1 MTSRTIHLDITGMS
15 CANCSGTIQDALE
28 SLDGVSEADANFATD
43 EGSVTY
49 DPDEVSLQEIYDAI
63 DEAGYGAV
71 SETVTVAISDMT
83 CANCAE
89 TNETALESTPGV
101 INAEVN
107 YATDEAQ
114 VTYNPAEVSVAALYD
129 AIEDAGYS
137 PVREEGNDEDSGQD
151 ARDAARQNEIRKQ
164 LRLTLFGAVLSAPL
178 LFFLVE
184 KFLLGG
190 GIFPETILGVEFGW
204 AEFLLATPVQLVLG
218 WPFYKNSYKAVVKNG
233 HANMD
238 VLIALGSTTAYV
250 YSVAVLLEV
259 IAGGLYFDTAA
270 LILLFITLG
279 NYLEA
284 RSKGQAGE
292 ALRKLLE
299 MEADTATVVD
309 EDGNEKE
316 VALEDVEVGDR
327 MKVRPGEQ
335 IPTDGVVVDGQSA
348 VDESMVTGESVPVE
362 KEEDDEVVGSTI
374 NENGV
379 LVVEATKVGED
390 TALQQIVQTVKEAQ
404 SRQPDIQNLADRI
417 SAYFVP
423 AVIVNALLW
432 SIVWFLFPEALAG
445 FVEWVPLLDLV
456 AGGPVAAGGVSVFEF
471 AIIVFA
477 SAVLIACPCALG
489 LATPAATMVGTTI
502 GAQNGVLF
510 KGGDILERAKDV
522 DTVVFDKTGTLTKG
536 EMELTDVVVFDN
548 DGQPIP
554 DGGDPAADGGQL
566 TARDRLSEDDVL
578 RLAAIAES
586 GSEHPLA
593 RAIVDGARERGI
605 DVSDPDDFENVPG
618 HGIKATVGD
627 SKVLVGNRKLLR
639 DNGIDPSPAQ
649 ETMERLE
656 NEGKTAMPVAYEG
669 ELVGVV
675 ADADTIKESA
685 KDAVSQ
691 LRERGVDVMMI
702 TGDNERTAR
711 AVAEQVGIDPEN
723 VRAEVLPEDKSDAV
737 ESIQDDGRKAMMVGD
752 GVNDA
757 PALAVA
763 HVGTAIGS
771 GTDVAIE
778 AADVTLMRDDPVDV
792 VKAIRI
798 SDATLQKIKQNLVWA
813 LGYNTSMIP
822 LASLGLLQPVLAA
835 AAMAFSSVSV
845 LSNSL
850 LFRRYT
856 PTTTTSS
863 SDASADTIHY
873 PMSTLSRQTVRKYLV
888 DTAASEPTYLRARDV
903 ASDLDGS
910 PKAVAQYLSQLQD
923 ELVDVSLEKWARSKS
938 TTWKLEVCE
947 A

>member
-1 MTSRTIHLDITGMS
+1 MGTRTAQLNVTGMS
-15 CANCSGTIQDALE
+15 CANCSATVGEALDE
-28 SLDGVSEADANFATD
+28 LDGVVEANVNYATD
-43 EGSVTY
+43 EGSVEY
-49 DPDEVSLQEIYDAI
+49 DPERVSLGEIYDAV
-63 DEAGYGAV
+63 EAAGYGVV
-71 SETVTVAISDMT
+71 SDTVSIAISDMS

-89 TNETALESTPGV
+89 ANEDALEDLPGV
-101 INAEVN
+101 VDAEVN

-114 VTYNPAEVSVAALYD
+114 VTYNPEDISLSAMYD
-129 AIEDAGYS
+129 AIEGAGYT
-137 PVREEGNDEDSGQD
+137 PVREDGDDDGES
-151 ARDAARQNEIRKQ
+151 ARDAARNEEIRKQ
-164 LRLTLFGAVLSAPL
+164 LRMTLFGAVLSLPL
-178 LFFLVE
+178 LVFMADH
-184 KFLLGG
+184 LLG
-190 GIFPETILGVEFGW
+190 LGLVGDELFGVPTGW
-204 AEFLLATPVQLVLG
+204 IAFALATPVQVVLG
-218 WPFYKNSYKAVVKNG
+218 RSFYENSYQALVKNG
-233 HANMD
+233 RANMD

-250 YSVAVLLEV
+250 YSVAVLVEL

-270 LILLFITLG
+270 FILVFITLG

-309 EDGNEKE
+309 ENGNEE
-316 VALEDVEVGDR
+316 AIPLEDVAVGDR

-362 KEEDDEVVGSTI
+362 KTEGDEVVGSTI

-379 LVVEATKVGED
+379 LIVEATKVGAD

-423 AVIVNALLW
+423 TVIANAVLW
-432 SIVWFLFPEALAG
+432 GAVWFLFPEVLAG
-445 FVEWVPLLDLV
+445 IVGALPLWGLV
-456 AGGPVAAGGVSVFEF
+456 AGGPAVAGGAVSVFEF
-471 AIIVFA
+471 SIVVFA

-510 KGGDILERAKDV
+510 KGGDVLERAKDV
-522 DTVVFDKTGTLTKG
+522 DTVVFDKTGTLTEG
-536 EMELTDVVVFDN
+536 EMELTDVVVFD
-548 DGQPIP
+548 G
-554 DGGDPAADGGQL
+554 ARADGGQL
-566 TARDRLSEDDVL
+566 TDREQFDEEDVL
-578 RLAAIAES
+578 RFAATAES

-593 RAIVDGARERGI
+593 RAIVEGAEARGI
-605 DVSDPDDFENVPG
+605 EVGSPEEFENVPG
-618 HGIKATVGD
+618 HGIRATVDGGE
-627 SKVLVGNRKLLR
+627 VLVGNRKLLR
-639 DNGIDPSPAQ
+639 ENGVAPGPAA

-656 NEGKTAMPVAYEG
+656 SEGKTAMLVAYEG
-669 ELVGVV
+669 DLVGVV
-675 ADADTIKESA
+675 ADADTVKESA
-685 KDAVSQ
+685 KSAVSQ
-691 LRERGVDVMMI
+691 LQDRGVDVMML

-711 AVAEQVGIDPEN
+711 AVAEAVGIDPDN

-737 ESIQDDGRKAMMVGD
+737 EAIQDEGRQAMMVGD

-763 HVGTAIGS
+763 YVGTAIGS

-813 LGYNTSMIP
+813 LGYNTAMIP

-835 AAMAFSSVSV
+835 GAMAFSSVSV
-845 LSNSL
+845 LANSL
-850 LFRRYT
+850 LFRRYD
-856 PTTTTSS
+856 P
-863 SDASADTIHY
+863 
-873 PMSTLSRQTVRKYLV
+873 
-888 DTAASEPTYLRARDV
+888 
-903 ASDLDGS
+903 
-910 PKAVAQYLSQLQD
+910 D
-923 ELVDVSLEKWARSKS
+923 EDYEILGGNR
-938 TTWKLEVCE
+938 
-947 A
+947 

>member
-1 MTSRTIHLDITGMS
+1 MS
-15 CANCSGTIQDALE
+15 CANCSGTIQDTLE
-28 SLDGVSEADANFATD
+28 SLDGVSKADANFATD

-49 DPDEVSLQEIYDAI
+49 DPDEVSLQEIYEAI
-63 DEAGYGAV
+63 DEAGYGAIT
-71 SETVTVAISDMT
+71 ETVSIAISDMT

-89 TNETALESTPGV
+89 TNETALENTPGV
-101 INAEVN
+101 VTAEVN

-114 VTYNPAEVSVAALYD
+114 VTYNPAEVSLNTLYD

-137 PVREEGNDEDSGQD
+137 PVREDGDDDESGQD
-151 ARDAARQNEIRKQ
+151 ARDAARQAETQKQ

-178 LFFLVE
+178 LFFLID

-190 GIFPETILGVEFGW
+190 AIVPDAVFGVEIGW
-204 AEFLLATPVQLVLG
+204 LEFLLATPVQAILG
-218 WPFYKNSYKAVVKNG
+218 WPFYKNSYKAIVKNG
-233 HANMD
+233 RANMD
-238 VLIALGSTTAYV
+238 VLIAIGSTTAYL
-250 YSVAVLLEV
+250 YSVAVLSEL

-270 LILLFITLG
+270 LILVFITLG

-299 MEADTATVVD
+299 MEAETATIIR
-309 EDGNEKE
+309 EDGSEEE
-316 VALEDVEVGDR
+316 VPLEEVTTGDR
-327 MKVRPGEQ
+327 MKIRPGEKV
-335 IPTDGVVVDGQSA
+335 PTDGVVVDGQSA

-362 KEEDDEVVGSTI
+362 KEEGDEVVGSTI

-423 AVIVNALLW
+423 AVIANALLW
-432 SIVWFLFPEALAG
+432 GIVWFLFPEVLAG
-445 FVEWVPLLDLV
+445 FVDWLPLWGQV
-456 AGGPVAAGGVSVFEF
+456 AGGPAPVGGTVSVFEF

-477 SAVLIACPCALG
+477 SSILIACPCALG

-522 DTVVFDKTGTLTKG
+522 DTVVFDKTGTLTEG
-536 EMELTDVVVFDN
+536 EMELTDVVVFDS
-548 DGQPIP
+548 DGNAVTDGGEPTP
-554 DGGDPAADGGQL
+554 DGGQIS
-566 TARDRLSEDDVL
+566 TRERLSEDDVL

-593 RAIVDGARERGI
+593 RAIVDGAEERGL
-605 DVSDPDDFENVPG
+605 DVTEPDDFENVPG
-618 HGIKATVGD
+618 HGIKAVVGD
-627 SKVLVGNRKLLR
+627 NEVLVGNRKLLR
-639 DNGIDPSPAQ
+639 DNDIDPSPAE

-656 NEGKTAMPVAYEG
+656 NEGKTAMLVASEG
-669 ELVGVV
+669 KLVGVV
-675 ADADTIKESA
+675 ADADTIKESS
-685 KDAVSQ
+685 KQAVTALQ
-691 LRERGVDVMMI
+691 ERGVDVMMI

-711 AVAEQVGIDPEN
+711 AVAKQVGIDPEN
-723 VRAEVLPEDKSDAV
+723 VRAGVLPEDKSNAV
-737 ESIQDDGRKAMMVGD
+737 DSIQDEGRQAMMVGD

-778 AADVTLMRDDPVDV
+778 AADLTLMRDDPLDV

-813 LGYNTSMIP
+813 LGYNTAMIP

-845 LSNSL
+845 LTNSL

-856 PTTTTSS
+856 P
-863 SDASADTIHY
+863 DHDY
-873 PMSTLSRQTVRKYLV
+873 KLFGF
-888 DTAASEPTYLRARDV
+888 LR
-903 ASDLDGS
+903 
-910 PKAVAQYLSQLQD
+910 
-923 ELVDVSLEKWARSKS
+923 
-938 TTWKLEVCE
+938 
-947 A
+947 

>member
-1 MTSRTIHLDITGMS
+1 MS
-15 CANCSGTIQDALE
+15 CANCSATIQDTLE

-49 DPDEVSLQEIYDAI
+49 DPEEVSLKEIYDAI

-71 SETVTVAISDMT
+71 SETVTIAISDMT

-89 TNETALESTPGV
+89 TNQTALENIPGV
-101 INAEVN
+101 VNAEVN

-114 VTYNPAEVSVAALYD
+114 VTYNPAEVSIGALYD
-129 AIEDAGYS
+129 AIEEAGYS
-137 PVREEGNDEDSGQD
+137 PVREDGADEESGQD
-151 ARDAARQNEIRKQ
+151 ARDAARQAETRKQ

-178 LFFLVE
+178 LFFLIDNY
-184 KFLLGG
+184 LLGG
-190 GIFPETILGVEFGW
+190 AIVPEAVFGVELGW
-204 AEFLLATPVQLVLG
+204 VEFLLATPVQAILG
-218 WPFYKNSYKAVVKNG
+218 WPFYKNSYKAIVKNG
-233 HANMD
+233 RANMD
-238 VLIALGSTTAYV
+238 VLIAIGSTTAYL
-250 YSVAVLLEV
+250 YSVAVLAEL

-270 LILLFITLG
+270 LILVFITLG

-299 MEADTATVVD
+299 MEAETATIVR
-309 EDGNEKE
+309 EDGSEEE
-316 VALEDVEVGDR
+316 VPLEEVTTGDR
-327 MKVRPGEQ
+327 MKIRPGEK

-362 KEEDDEVVGSTI
+362 KEEGDEVVGSTI

-423 AVIVNALLW
+423 AVIANALLW
-432 SIVWFLFPEALAG
+432 GVVWFLFPEALAG
-445 FVEWVPLLDLV
+445 FVDWLPLWGQV
-456 AGGPVAAGGVSVFEF
+456 AGGPAPVGGTVSVFEF

-477 SAVLIACPCALG
+477 SSILIACPCALG

-522 DTVVFDKTGTLTKG
+522 DTVVFDKTGTLTEG
-536 EMELTDVVVFDN
+536 EMELTDVVVFDS
-548 DGQPIP
+548 DGNVVT
-554 DGGDPAADGGQL
+554 DGGEPTPDGGQL
-566 TARDRLSEDDVL
+566 STRERLSEDDVL

-593 RAIVDGARERGI
+593 RAIVEGAEERGL
-605 DVSDPDDFENVPG
+605 DVTEPDDFENVPG
-618 HGIKATVGD
+618 HGIKAVIGD
-627 SKVLVGNRKLLR
+627 SEVLVGNRKLLR
-639 DNGIDPSPAQ
+639 DNGIDPSPAE

-656 NEGKTAMPVAYEG
+656 NEGKTAMLVAYEG

-675 ADADTIKESA
+675 ADADTVKESS
-685 KDAVSQ
+685 KQAVTALQ
-691 LRERGVDVMMI
+691 ERGVDVMMI

-711 AVAEQVGIDPEN
+711 AVAKQVGIDPKN
-723 VRAEVLPEDKSDAV
+723 VRAGVLPEDKSNAV
-737 ESIQDDGRKAMMVGD
+737 DSIQDEGRQAMMVGD

-778 AADVTLMRDDPVDV
+778 AADVTLMRDDPLDV

-813 LGYNTSMIP
+813 LGYNTAMIP

-845 LSNSL
+845 LTNSL

-856 PTTTTSS
+856 P
-863 SDASADTIHY
+863 DHDY
-873 PMSTLSRQTVRKYLV
+873 KLFGF
-888 DTAASEPTYLRARDV
+888 LR
-903 ASDLDGS
+903 
-910 PKAVAQYLSQLQD
+910 
-923 ELVDVSLEKWARSKS
+923 
-938 TTWKLEVCE
+938 
-947 A
+947 

>member
-1 MTSRTIHLDITGMS
+1 MS
-15 CANCSGTIQDALE
+15 CANCSATIQDTLE

-49 DPDEVSLQEIYDAI
+49 DPEEVSLKEIYDAI

-71 SETVTVAISDMT
+71 SETVTITISDMT

-89 TNETALESTPGV
+89 TNQTALENIPGV
-101 INAEVN
+101 VNAEVN

-114 VTYNPAEVSVAALYD
+114 VTYNPAEVSIGALYD
-129 AIEDAGYS
+129 AIEEAGYS
-137 PVREEGNDEDSGQD
+137 PVREDGADEESGQD
-151 ARDAARQNEIRKQ
+151 ARDAARQAETRKQ

-178 LFFLVE
+178 LFFLIDNY
-184 KFLLGG
+184 LLGG
-190 GIFPETILGVEFGW
+190 AIVPEAVFGVELGW
-204 AEFLLATPVQLVLG
+204 VEFLLATPVQAILG
-218 WPFYKNSYKAVVKNG
+218 WPFYKNSYKAIVKNG
-233 HANMD
+233 RANMD
-238 VLIALGSTTAYV
+238 VLIAIGSTTAYL
-250 YSVAVLLEV
+250 YSVAVLAEL

-270 LILLFITLG
+270 LILVFITLG

-299 MEADTATVVD
+299 MEAETATIVR
-309 EDGNEKE
+309 EDGSEEE
-316 VALEDVEVGDR
+316 VPLEEVTTGDR
-327 MKVRPGEQ
+327 MKIRPGEK

-362 KEEDDEVVGSTI
+362 KEEGDEVVGSTI

-423 AVIVNALLW
+423 AVIANALLW
-432 SIVWFLFPEALAG
+432 GVVWFLFPEALAG
-445 FVEWVPLLDLV
+445 FVDWLPLWGQV
-456 AGGPVAAGGVSVFEF
+456 AGGPAPVGGTVSVFEF

-477 SAVLIACPCALG
+477 SSILIACPCALG

-522 DTVVFDKTGTLTKG
+522 DTVVFDKTGTLTEG
-536 EMELTDVVVFDN
+536 EMELTDVVVFDS
-548 DGQPIP
+548 DGNVVT
-554 DGGDPAADGGQL
+554 DGGEPTPDGGQL
-566 TARDRLSEDDVL
+566 STRERLSEDDVL

-593 RAIVDGARERGI
+593 RAIVEGAEERGL
-605 DVSDPDDFENVPG
+605 DVTEPDDFENVPG
-618 HGIKATVGD
+618 HGIKAVIGD
-627 SKVLVGNRKLLR
+627 SEVLVGNRKLLR
-639 DNGIDPSPAQ
+639 DNGIDPSPAE

-656 NEGKTAMPVAYEG
+656 NEGKTAMLVAYEG

-675 ADADTIKESA
+675 ADADTVKESS
-685 KDAVSQ
+685 KQAVTALQ
-691 LRERGVDVMMI
+691 ERGVDVMMI

-711 AVAEQVGIDPEN
+711 AVAKQVGIDPKN
-723 VRAEVLPEDKSDAV
+723 VRAGVLPEDKSNAV
-737 ESIQDDGRKAMMVGD
+737 DSIQDEGRQAMMVGD

-778 AADVTLMRDDPVDV
+778 AADVTLMRDDPLDV

-813 LGYNTSMIP
+813 LGYNTAMIP

-845 LSNSL
+845 LTNSL

-856 PTTTTSS
+856 P
-863 SDASADTIHY
+863 DHDY
-873 PMSTLSRQTVRKYLV
+873 KLFGF
-888 DTAASEPTYLRARDV
+888 LR
-903 ASDLDGS
+903 
-910 PKAVAQYLSQLQD
+910 
-923 ELVDVSLEKWARSKS
+923 
-938 TTWKLEVCE
+938 
-947 A
+947 